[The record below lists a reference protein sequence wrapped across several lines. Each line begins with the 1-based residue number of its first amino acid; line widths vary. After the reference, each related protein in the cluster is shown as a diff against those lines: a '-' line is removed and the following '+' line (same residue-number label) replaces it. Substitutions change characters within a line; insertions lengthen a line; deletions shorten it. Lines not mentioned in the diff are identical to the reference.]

1 MPLDA
6 TTMTIVSTIVT
17 MIGATGGGILTYVKT
32 LHNNTVQ
39 ELRSH
44 NVRLDKR
51 AEECE
56 ADRKELHHRINEQSE
71 RITSISSQLANLKG
85 KFERN
90 KEE

>member
-1 MPLDA
+1 MAFDS
-6 TTMTIVSTIVT
+6 TTMAVISTIVT
-17 MIGATGGGILTYVKT
+17 MIGATGGGILTYVKS
-32 LHNNTVQ
+32 LHSTTVE

-44 NVRLDKR
+44 NARLDRR